1 MINIKIIKKD
11 DFISNVTIKGH
22 AGYSENGKDIVCASV
37 SSIAITTVNAIVR
50 LDNQTIEF
58 DEKDGFLVIDIKK
71 NDRVTNILINNMV
84 DLFKELEVDYPKNIK
99 IIFN

>member
-1 MINIKIIKKD
+1 MINIKIVKKN
-11 DFISNVTIKGH
+11 DFISNITIKGH
-22 AGYSENGKDIVCASV
+22 ADYSDYGKDIVCASV
-37 SSIAITTVNAIVR
+37 SSIATTTVNAIIR
-50 LDNQTIEF
+50 LDNQIIEF